1 MTSAFTSTRPAGRRR
16 GPVAP
21 LGATRPTE
29 RPADGQPAENPD
41 AAQEKPLQLVDK
53 SPEPESPAASP
64 PAASPAG
71 AEAATPEPQAATPMA
86 EHEVRADSDA
96 EPVGS
101 GTNEAVEREHEPVA
115 TPEPVEPVEP
125 EPAPEPAKAAQQ
137 EMASTP
143 QPAAPVDTPRKPTRS
158 RKAAASGETPEGK
171 QLVVIRD
178 GKVTHAADGVH
189 VVDLDAAAAT
199 TNAHEILDAITNL
212 KSAVVDGDARDD
224 VVEALFTVLRAKV

>member
-1 MTSAFTSTRPAGRRR
+1 MTSAFTSNRPAGRRR

-29 RPADGQPAENPD
+29 RPADGQPAENPA
-41 AAQEKPLQLVDK
+41 AAQEKPLQLVDN
-53 SPEPESPAASP
+53 SPEPESPAV
-64 PAASPAG
+64 SPAE

-86 EHEVRADSDA
+86 EHEARADSGVEA
-96 EPVGS
+96 VGS
-101 GTNEAVEREHEPVA
+101 ETDEAAEHEHESEAMPEPEP
-115 TPEPVEPVEP
+115 TTQEPVEPVEP
-125 EPAPEPAKAAQQ
+125 EPEPARAAQP
-137 EMASTP
+137 EVVSTA
-143 QPAAPVDTPRKPTRS
+143 QPAAPVDTPKKSTRPRKTT
-158 RKAAASGETPEGK
+158 ASGETSVGK

-199 TNAHEILDAITNL
+199 ANAHEILDAITNL
-212 KSAVVDGDARDD
+212 KTAVVDGDVRDD

>member
-64 PAASPAG
+64 AG

-86 EHEVRADSDA
+86 EQEVRTDSDA

-101 GTNEAVEREHEPVA
+101 GTNEAVEREHESVA

-125 EPAPEPAKAAQQ
+125 EPAPEPAKAALQ

-143 QPAAPVDTPRKPTRS
+143 QPAAPVDTPRKPARS
-158 RKAAASGETPEGK
+158 RKAAASGEPSVGK

-212 KSAVVDGDARDD
+212 KTAVVDGDARDD